1 MKKQIFQ
8 YGGFHFI
15 PERKF
20 TAAENDFFK
29 ISHKQRIDRQL
40 GFCIPGYIYESKY
53 TYSYEGFYE
62 AATDKKCDLFR
73 CVENGK
79 LYLPCQND
87 LQEYIEFLEKR
98 NMLNPLYRKFRRLGC
113 WFCVKQSL
121 DSLRVLRH
129 DYPEYWK
136 IMMEWDRESLNTFKP
151 RYRVADLD
159 QRFSAEEGQLRI
171 ITNEEELLKVS

>member
-20 TAAENDFFK
+20 TAAENDLFK
-29 ISHKQRIDRQL
+29 ISRKQRIDRQL

-53 TYSYEGFYE
+53 IYSYESFYE

-87 LQEYIEFLEKR
+87 LQEYIENKRRKDECLNCGCYDLNDGCALMTSEKQEYCPKCGKYSVPYEFYKEFYEDITALHDCNDCEIKGVCKFSPKHGQHVR
-98 NMLNPLYRKFRRLGC
+98 INCPL
-113 WFCVKQSL
+113 WVK
-121 DSLRVLRH
+121 
-129 DYPEYWK
+129 K
-136 IMMEWDRESLNTFKP
+136 
-151 RYRVADLD
+151 
-159 QRFSAEEGQLRI
+159 
-171 ITNEEELLKVS
+171 